1 MKFPTASFSSI
12 RFTRCLIVWPLKM
25 LAMICYWIDRF
36 IIDGLV
42 NFVGAIPGVF
52 GAGLRSLQ
60 SGMVQFYALAMIL
73 GLLVLIG
80 ALILWPA
87 G

>member
-1 MKFPTASFSSI
+1 
-12 RFTRCLIVWPLKM
+12 M
-25 LAMICYWIDRF
+25 LAMICYWFDRYV
-36 IIDGLV
+36 IDGLV
-42 NFVGAIPGVF
+42 NLVGAIPGVF

-60 SGMVQFYALAMIL
+60 SGMVQFYALAMML

-80 ALILWPA
+80 ALVLWPA